1 MEGMQQSRSP
11 TSRLGALVRF
21 LLSLALSLAALGLL
35 VFALATLSWPFA
47 RYALGEKLTFT
58 QVAAGILVL
67 LIAQS
72 PLFVLVVTRL
82 PRTSGRLP

>member
-1 MEGMQQSRSP
+1 MRQSHSLTNRVW
-11 TSRLGALVRF
+11 GLVRF
-21 LLSLALSLAALGLL
+21 LLSLMVSLLALGLL

-47 RYALGEKLTFT
+47 RYALGEKLTFA